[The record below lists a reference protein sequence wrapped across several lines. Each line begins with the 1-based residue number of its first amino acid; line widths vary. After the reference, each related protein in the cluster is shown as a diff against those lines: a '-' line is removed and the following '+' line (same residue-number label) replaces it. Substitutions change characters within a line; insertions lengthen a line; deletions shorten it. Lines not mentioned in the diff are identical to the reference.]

1 MVSLLFVQAGIA
13 LLLGSVIYR
22 QCFAKKAGPRL
33 PPGPKPLPIVGNIMD
48 LPPKGV
54 PEFQHWLKHKET
66 HGLISSIT
74 VMGQIL
80 VIIHDRQAAH
90 DLMEKKA
97 IKTSARPRSEF
108 ASGLCGLGEFVT
120 MQQYDDKFR
129 LYRKLIHQELGT
141 KAAASRF
148 NDLQEV
154 EVRRLLLRILDK
166 PEDLIQHIK
175 T

>member
-1 MVSLLFVQAGIA
+1 MVSSLFVQIGIA

-66 HGLISSIT
+66 YDLISSIT
-74 VMGQIL
+74 VMGQTL
-80 VIIHDRQAAH
+80 VIIHDRHAAH
-90 DLMEKKA
+90 DLMEKKS
-97 IKTSARPRSEF
+97 IKTSARPKSDF
-108 ASGLCGLGEFVT
+108 ASSLCGLGEFVT

-129 LYRKLIHQELGT
+129 LYRKLIHQ
-141 KAAASRF
+141 KP
-148 NDLQEV
+148 Q
-154 EVRRLLLRILDK
+154 LRGLMTFKKWRCGDCFCGSWIS
-166 PEDLIQHIK
+166 PRI
-175 T
+175 